1 MNAPLLRELLDK
13 YMAEMATEQECL
25 QLQQL
30 LQEAPYAEAL
40 GSMITNDM
48 EAQRYN
54 NEEDGAMK
62 ALLLQRITH
71 AMHQNTAKRIP
82 MPPPRSK
89 KRLLPYVAA
98 AAMLIILATTLL
110 WYRWPFGGQQ
120 KQLAKT
126 SIDIPPGHNGAILT
140 LADGST
146 ILLDSATNGT
156 IAQQA
161 NTTITKT
168 NGQLSY
174 NNKSDIEKSDIE
186 KSYNVLTTPP
196 GRQFSIVLP
205 DGSKVWLNAASSLRY
220 PAAFAGNERVVE
232 LTGEAYFEIAANAAL
247 PFFVQSTGQQV
258 QVLGTHFNINAYTNE
273 PNTKTTLLEGSIRVT
288 NPTSKN
294 PTSKNLTPGQQ
305 SQLQEQYLTVQPA
318 DVAQAVAWKD
328 GLFSFHHADLQAI
341 MRQLSRWYNV
351 EVQFE
356 GNPGQ
361 EQFTGKIGRNLSL
374 HDVMEGLA
382 FTHVKYRIEEGKR
395 IVVLP

>member
-1 MNAPLLRELLDK
+1 
-13 YMAEMATEQECL
+13 
-25 QLQQL
+25 
-30 LQEAPYAEAL
+30 
-40 GSMITNDM
+40 
-48 EAQRYN
+48 
-54 NEEDGAMK
+54 
-62 ALLLQRITH
+62 
-71 AMHQNTAKRIP
+71 
-82 MPPPRSK
+82 
-89 KRLLPYVAA
+89 
-98 AAMLIILATTLL
+98 
-110 WYRWPFGGQQ
+110 
-120 KQLAKT
+120 
-126 SIDIPPGHNGAILT
+126 
-140 LADGST
+140 
-146 ILLDSATNGT
+146 
-156 IAQQA
+156 
-161 NTTITKT
+161 
-168 NGQLSY
+168 
-174 NNKSDIEKSDIE
+174 
-186 KSYNVLTTPP
+186 
-196 GRQFSIVLP
+196 LP

-232 LTGEAYFEIAANAAL
+232 LTGEAYFEIAANAAM
-247 PFFVQSTGQQV
+247 PFFVKSTGQQV